1 MVRYE
6 DDDFDYEPNEEQP
19 FYRPSSRLDAHWRQ
33 QAEEDNR
40 KRGEPPKDWND
51 RREVRRFINF
61 HLEDNLRRKL
71 QDVFR
76 GLLHRSEITVE
87 QAIKLLD
94 EIPWAEDRVYT
105 SCVKAL
111 ESHLASH
118 DDEGDKSDT
127 LHDMRIAVMNNTR
140 LWAAMTKEA
149 FLSRRIRT
157 AVLERGDFRR
167 LGVTWTNYGAHLN
180 DQMMALAFL
189 KKAVFTHALECIQG
203 MGDQLADKADAS
215 LFERIEKGVG
225 PDPDTSEKTAEF
237 LGGCLL
243 LATGELPPEEK
254 VKLAS
259 EMIILLVGRQSRH
272 DREIG
277 SDGSVR
283 PAHQKLRSLNY
294 LLNVIFAQ
302 MTEANAGTMLRWAM
316 GRHRHHNW
324 VWERITAELKRHHW
338 RIEKVQE
345 FQNSEIGV
353 AWWLRGHQTAVIPP
367 ENTPDKVD
375 PGTIVLVPP
384 KSQLGEVVE
393 SGDDWALYRAPLQPL
408 RPFKVEK

>member
-33 QAEEDNR
+33 QAEEENR

-51 RREVRRFINF
+51 RQEVRRFINF

-76 GLLHRSEITVE
+76 GLLHRSEITVD
-87 QAIKLLD
+87 QAIKLID
-94 EIPWAEDRVYT
+94 EIPWEQDRVYM
-105 SCVKAL
+105 SCVKVL
-111 ESHLASH
+111 ENQLASH

-127 LHDMRIAVMNNTR
+127 LHDMRIAVMNNPR
-140 LWAAMTKEA
+140 LWAAMTKEG
-149 FLSRRIRT
+149 FWFRRIRT

-167 LGVTWTNYGAHLN
+167 LGVTWTNYGNHL
-180 DQMMALAFL
+180 DDRKAAWSFL
-189 KKAVFTHALECIQG
+189 EKAVFTHALECIQD
-203 MGDQLADKADAS
+203 MGDEMTGKADAF
-215 LFERIEKGVG
+215 LFERIERGIG

-259 EMIILLVGRQSRH
+259 EMIILLVGRQSRR

-277 SDGSVR
+277 ADESVR
-283 PAHQKLRSLNY
+283 PAHQGLRTLNY

-316 GRHRHHNW
+316 GRHRHHKW
-324 VWERITAELKRHHW
+324 VWERIVAEVKRYHW

-345 FQNSEIGV
+345 FPNGEIGV
-353 AWWLRGHQTAVIPP
+353 GWWLRERQTAVIPP
-367 ENTPDKVD
+367 EDAPDKFD

-384 KSQLGEVVE
+384 KSQLGEIVDR
-393 SGDDWALYRAPLQPL
+393 GDDWTLYRAPLQPL
-408 RPFKVEK
+408 RPY